1 MATRAR
7 PLPTG
12 TTMPRSAPRYEAPAT
27 TPAPPAR
34 PAHGVMAIQRLKT
47 VLSRL
52 DEKIAAAR
60 AQRQLAEEQ
69 LTRLE
74 RIRDTLPLT
83 Q

>member
-12 TTMPRSAPRYEAPAT
+12 TTMPRSARRYEA
-27 TPAPPAR
+27 PAPPAR

-69 LTRLE
+69 LARLE